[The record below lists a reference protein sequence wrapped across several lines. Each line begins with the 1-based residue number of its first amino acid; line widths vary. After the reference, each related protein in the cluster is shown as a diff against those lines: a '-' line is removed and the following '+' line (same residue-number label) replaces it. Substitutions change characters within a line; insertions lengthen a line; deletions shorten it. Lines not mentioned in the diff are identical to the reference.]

1 MIDFTLGVLNVASF
15 GCTWKG
21 SQYSRS
27 KDLFSS
33 FQLTIIFHQKTMNTT
48 LTHWGLNEIARDPP
62 LIPWHF
68 LEYFRAS
75 KSTKIN
81 LMGSKHRHKIRFQ
94 DVVYSKS
101 NKWRA
106 KILKNINKKTLTRC
120 VKLIRKQE
128 IIFISL
134 PCDKMSNK
142 SRENWIWKKELT
154 FDFRGQ
160 NKTKYN
166 RISFLVLFGLTFEK
180 TTENK
185 SEELIK
191 KSIWKQEIK

>member
-1 MIDFTLGVLNVASF
+1 MKLPATHPWFPGV
-15 GCTWKG
+15 
-21 SQYSRS
+21 
-27 KDLFSS
+27 
-33 FQLTIIFHQKTMNTT
+33 
-48 LTHWGLNEIARDPP
+48 
-62 LIPWHF
+62 F

-75 KSTKIN
+75 VSTKIN
-81 LMGSKHRHKIRFQ
+81 HMRSKHRHKIRFQ

-106 KILKNINKKTLTRC
+106 KILKKISKKTSTCC

-128 IIFISL
+128 IISFL
-134 PCDKMSNK
+134 HRDKMSNK

-160 NKTKYN
+160 NETKYN

-185 SEELIK
+185 SKKTHQKINLKTRNRIIFSPHEEIR
-191 KSIWKQEIK
+191 SIYFWSKRDGSCR